1 MVAIVPTGPP
11 VELDLDALA
20 PFVRELVSWLGVD
33 ECPPALADLASRG
46 PVGLLDDV
54 RRDVGRERDSPHP
67 WTLNELVRHVLVP
80 LGELSLVDGQPVIP
94 ELGAV
99 LVAVLG
105 DPRLGA
111 SERDDV
117 ELILLDSEE
126 LEGHLLAESQGG

>member
-1 MVAIVPTGPP
+1 MVAIMPSGPP
-11 VELDLDALA
+11 VEIDLDTLA

-33 ECPPALADLASRG
+33 ECPPALADLVGCA

-54 RRDVGRERDSPHP
+54 RRDVGRERDKLRP

-99 LVAVLG
+99 LVSVLG

-111 SERDDV
+111 PERDDV
-117 ELILLDSEE
+117 ELILLESED
-126 LEGHLLAESQGG
+126 LEAHLLAESQGG

>member
-1 MVAIVPTGPP
+1 MVAIVPSGPP
-11 VELDLDALA
+11 VEIDLDALA

-33 ECPPALADLASRG
+33 ECPPALADLVSRA

-54 RRDVGRERDSPHP
+54 RRDVGRERDSLRP

-94 ELGAV
+94 ELGVV
-99 LVAVLG
+99 LVDVLG

-111 SERDDV
+111 PERDDV
-117 ELILLDSEE
+117 ELILLDSEV
-126 LEGHLLAESQGG
+126 LEGHLIAESQGG

>member
-1 MVAIVPTGPP
+1 MVAIVPSGPP
-11 VELDLDALA
+11 VEIDLDALA

-33 ECPPALADLASRG
+33 ECPPALADLVNRA

-54 RRDVGRERDSPHP
+54 RREVGRDRGSLRP
-67 WTLNELVRHVLVP
+67 WTLNELVRDVLVP

-111 SERDDV
+111 PERDDV
-117 ELILLDSEE
+117 ELILLDSEV
-126 LEGHLLAESQGG
+126 LEGHLIAESQGG